1 MRILIDAMSG
11 DNAPLEIL
19 KGAELA
25 LKEFKEHT
33 IVLVGDENAVIVY
46 QPV

>member
-19 KGAELA
+19 KGASLA
-25 LKEFKEHT
+25 AREYTGHSINNNSHNQHK
-33 IVLVGDENAVIVY
+33 
-46 QPV
+46 